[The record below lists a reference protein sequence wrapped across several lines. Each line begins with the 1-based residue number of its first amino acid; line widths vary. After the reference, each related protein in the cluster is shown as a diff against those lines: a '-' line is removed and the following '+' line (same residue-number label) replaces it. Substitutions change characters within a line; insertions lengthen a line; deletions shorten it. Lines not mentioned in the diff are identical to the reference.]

1 MQVHKLADL
10 SEMKFLKARASKDE
24 EFTQMEVE
32 HFFLPGDEPILPSEL
47 KTLKLLFYLPIK
59 ESQTT
64 VGKALES
71 NIVNSSLV
79 ATHLARAQTS

>member
-1 MQVHKLADL
+1 M
-10 SEMKFLKARASKDE
+10 R

-47 KTLKLLFYLPIK
+47 KDTKITLLPADKK

-64 VGKALES
+64 VVKALES

-79 ATHLARAQTS
+79 ATHQQELKTS